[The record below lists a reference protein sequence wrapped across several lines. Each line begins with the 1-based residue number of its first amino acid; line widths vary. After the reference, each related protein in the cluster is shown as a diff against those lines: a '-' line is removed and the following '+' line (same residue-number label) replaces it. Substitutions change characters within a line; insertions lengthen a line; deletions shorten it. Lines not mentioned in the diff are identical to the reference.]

1 MPDALKLDPKK
12 TAFIIIDMINSTAKG
27 QGSPYTLPPGRVDL
41 VKNFQKLIAQ
51 CRAGGSPIIYITT
64 YRRADRTDAPRTI
77 ADAAPPRGGGGGQS
91 LEPGAPGPEVIDEL
105 KREPGDYIV
114 AKSRFSAFYGT
125 NVGGILNDRGVDTI
139 LVGGISTP
147 RSVEG
152 TAREAKNLDL
162 QCVVVSDCC
171 DGPEKDVHEY
181 ILEEV
186 LPLLVRVRTTDEV
199 TAALRA

>member
-27 QGSPYTLPPGRVDL
+27 QGPPYTLPPGRVDL

-64 YRRADRTDAPRTI
+64 YRRPDGTDAPRTI
-77 ADAAPPRGGGGGQS
+77 ADAPPPGGGGGQP
-91 LEPGAPGPEVIDEL
+91 LGPNDPGPQVIDEL
-105 KREPGDYIV
+105 KPEPEDYIV
-114 AKSRFSAFYGT
+114 AKPRFSSFYGT
-125 NVGGILNDRGVDTI
+125 NVGGILNERGIDTI

-152 TAREAKNLDL
+152 TAREAKNLDM

-181 ILEEV
+181 ILERV

-199 TAALRA
+199 VTALS

>member
-27 QGSPYTLPPGRVDL
+27 QGPPYTLPPGRVDL

-64 YRRADRTDAPRTI
+64 YRRSDGTDAPRTI
-77 ADAAPPRGGGGGQS
+77 ADAAPPGGGGGQP
-91 LEPGAPGPEVIDEL
+91 LGPNDPGPQVIDEL
-105 KREPGDYIV
+105 KPEPGDYIV
-114 AKSRFSAFYGT
+114 AKPRFSSFYGT

-152 TAREAKNLDL
+152 TAREAKNLDM

-181 ILEEV
+181 ILERV

-199 TAALRA
+199 VTALS